1 MDQIKFYRGQR
12 SAYNNTTQTKNAVFF
27 AQDNG
32 EILNNGLSFR
42 PTSGT
47 GLTYSNNTLNHSNSV
62 SAGTAKGDDSKTLTF
77 GGTFTIPSITF
88 DAQGHITGKGT
99 TTMTLP
105 LSSNS
110 DTLVTQTLDTT
121 NTERPILLSS
131 STSTGT
137 RTSLMTTG
145 VTINPSTKTV
155 TASTFSGDLSGT
167 ATKASQDAS
176 GNVITTTYATKT
188 TATTSANGL
197 MSSADKTKLDG
208 IASGAEVNVN
218 ADWTATSGYALILNK
233 PELSNVKYIDAV
245 VVQDLPTNSQYLMD
259 IYSYGIQWDST
270 VADPTCTRIG
280 NPLLHKSL
288 PIQSSYKGCIAKG
301 KDIKYYLDPN
311 NWAYKADGTAS
322 VLDGTDGDVRV
333 HTNRFYGK
341 SGVTGTTNWVRI
353 SPIQIDSTWLE
364 IPEMVVD
371 FSHTCLDRTNS
382 KTCCICNTSTQYR
395 GAYNDSSYDTYLDT
409 DVFRTQLGKPA
420 TNISRA
426 TFRTY
431 AKNNDS
437 ENLCMIYY
445 QWIFGWNFSIE
456 YNTLN
461 VQAAYNASLTTE
473 GYHQGGLGA
482 GISIMPDWDK
492 YNNYCP
498 ITPCGYTNDIGNFTG
513 IKEIPSITYTNGTTT
528 YTRPTMYATRW
539 RGFENPFGDV
549 WMNLDGVVLK
559 RDTAGAVSNV
569 YATTDPSAFDDQ
581 ITNKTIIGTEVAS
594 DGWIKAFDLGLTGN
608 IIPSAVGGSSTTY
621 MCDYHWCN
629 SSYTD
634 ARTLLVGGAAGSG
647 AAAGLF
653 CFNSGAGVGI
663 AAQGVGFRTLTRL

>member
-32 EILNNGLSFR
+32 EILNSALSFR
-42 PTSGT
+42 PTAGT

-121 NTERPILLSS
+121 NTERPVLLSS

-188 TATTSANGL
+188 AATTSSDGL
-197 MSSADKTKLDG
+197 MSSTDKTKLDE
-208 IASGAEVNVN
+208 IS
-218 ADWTATSGYALILNK
+218 S
-233 PELSNVKYIDAV
+233 
-245 VVQDLPTNSQYLMD
+245 YLMD
-259 IYSYGIQWDST
+259 LYSYGIQWDST

-288 PIQSSYKGCIAKG
+288 PIQSSYKGCVANG

-333 HTNRFYGK
+333 HINRFYAK

-371 FSHTCLDRTNS
+371 FSHTCLDRTNQ

-395 GAYNDSSYDTYLDT
+395 GADNNSSYDTYLST

-431 AKNNDS
+431 AKNNNS

-445 QWIFGWNFSIE
+445 QWIFDWNFCIE

-461 VQAAYNASLTTE
+461 SQTTYNANLTSE

-482 GISIMPDWDK
+482 GISNMFNWDK

-559 RDTAGAVSNV
+559 RDTASAVSNV

-629 SSYTD
+629 SSSTD
-634 ARTLLVGGAAGSG
+634 ARTLRVGGDADYG
-647 AAAGLF
+647 AYDGLF
-653 CFNSGAGVGI
+653 SFASGDGVGL
-663 AAQGVGFRTLTRL
+663 AHQHVGFRTLTRL